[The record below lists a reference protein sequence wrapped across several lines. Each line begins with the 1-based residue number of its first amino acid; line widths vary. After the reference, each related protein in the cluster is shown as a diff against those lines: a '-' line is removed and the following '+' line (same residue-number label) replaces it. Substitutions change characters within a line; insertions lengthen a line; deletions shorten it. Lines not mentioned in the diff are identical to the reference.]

1 MQMMRI
7 ILTAIIIITMLAKS
21 VIASQTYFCQGTSLV
36 NWEGHRYESYNTQ
49 NFKFYEDSK
58 KVVFGSGGFFNQSEA
73 VIVDYYKPG
82 IFKAETITTKI
93 LLWNHVDFYSASI
106 TDRGVT
112 VITALC
118 GKF

>member
-7 ILTAIIIITMLAKS
+7 IFTAIILTMLAKS

-36 NWEGHRYESYNTQ
+36 NWEGHQYESYNTQ
-49 NFKFYEDSK
+49 NFKFYENSK

-73 VIVDYYKPG
+73 VIVDYYKQG
-82 IFKAETITTKI
+82 SFKAETITTKF

-118 GKF
+118 DKF